1 MNAARAR
8 EVTADGMT
16 RVTAVVAELVELD
29 RTEPTGHAAGEAP
42 LNDLI
47 AKAAQVVARHAS
59 VIRGMRSRGLEQQ
72 GRSRESLRVAGSG
85 ADAVEPHRL
94 DFVG

>member
-1 MNAARAR
+1 MNPVHAR

-16 RVTAVVAELVELD
+16 RVTAAVAALVELD
-29 RTEPTGHAAGEAP
+29 RDESSGSTVAESP

-59 VIRGMRSRGLEQQ
+59 VIRGMRSRGLEQR
-72 GRSRESLRVAGSG
+72 GRSRESLRVAGSEAG
-85 ADAVEPHRL
+85 VVVPPRL
-94 DFVG
+94 DVVR